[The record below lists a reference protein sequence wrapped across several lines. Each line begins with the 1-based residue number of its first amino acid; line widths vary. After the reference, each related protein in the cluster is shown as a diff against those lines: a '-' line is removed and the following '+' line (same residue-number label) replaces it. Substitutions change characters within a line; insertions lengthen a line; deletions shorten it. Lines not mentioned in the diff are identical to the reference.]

1 MTANSFVLLATTNP
15 AKVQRLRSVI
25 QTLGASCRTIADY
38 PEFTSPSE
46 TGPSHEANAKL
57 KAMYWSQA
65 CRGLAIASDGG
76 MDIPALGSS
85 WDSVFTNRATG
96 TDSTDEDRRLRLL
109 EIMKD
114 LFLLKSTDVFQN
126 FPDEQSLDNVMDEV
140 YNLYYK
146 NWNYKTIIDR
156 GPVCTPGN
164 LKVMQKHFKKPIR
177 CVVLVRD
184 LLDVLASYIKWFET
198 EPTAFPN
205 KSGCKNIEEKLSK
218 IMNKEGAVAKE
229 LMSIQYLLQHPEM
242 AVFIKY
248 DDLVQNPEQEIKK
261 VYSFL
266 NIHKILSKINI
277 SIPQIYET
285 DSEKKIILPIPCNA
299 QSILYRI

>member
-1 MTANSFVLLATTNP
+1 MNQRKLSVKLPSTENKDKQINFLCAMPRSGNTLFTSIMNQNPELVVTANSIT
-15 AKVQRLRSVI
+15 Q
-25 QTLGASCRTIADY
+25 
-38 PEFTSPSE
+38 
-46 TGPSHEANAKL
+46 
-57 KAMYWSQA
+57 
-65 CRGLAIASDGG
+65 
-76 MDIPALGSS
+76 
-85 WDSVFTNRATG
+85 
-96 TDSTDEDRRLRLL
+96 

-114 LFLLKSTDVFQN
+114 LFLLKRTDVFQN

-198 EPTAFPN
+198 EPTSFLN
-205 KSGCKNIEEKLSK
+205 KYKTIDEKLSK
-218 IMNKEGAVAKE
+218 VMLKEGAVAKE
-229 LMSIQYLLQHPEM
+229 LISIQYLLHHPEM

-248 DDLVQNPEQEIKK
+248 DDLVENPEQEI
-261 VYSFL
+261 
-266 NIHKILSKINI
+266 
-277 SIPQIYET
+277 
-285 DSEKKIILPIPCNA
+285 
-299 QSILYRI
+299 R